1 MTAKS
6 PASLTQFPCQVMIH
20 EMRIME
26 LQEVIVPAYFIPGG
40 SPVKNNAFPPDFW
53 YGSIISHVL

>member
-40 SPVKNNAFPPDFW
+40 SLVKNNAILLIF
-53 YGSIISHVL
+53 GTGLL

>member
-26 LQEVIVPAYFIPGG
+26 LQEIIVPIYFIPGG
-40 SPVKNNAFPPDFW
+40 SPV
-53 YGSIISHVL
+53 